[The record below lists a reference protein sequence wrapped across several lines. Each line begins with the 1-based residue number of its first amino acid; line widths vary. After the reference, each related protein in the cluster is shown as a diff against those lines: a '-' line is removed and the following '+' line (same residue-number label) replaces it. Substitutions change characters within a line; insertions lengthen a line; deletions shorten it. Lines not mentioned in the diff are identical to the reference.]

1 MNQQLIKTQIK
12 VNKITITITIYN
24 NYIIESRVH
33 PFLSKKIPAISI
45 INYLNRIVKYTSIE
59 NSTLEMMLI
68 LIDRFCEQTKII
80 LNYFNIHK

>member
-1 MNQQLIKTQIK
+1 MNQQLIKIQIK
-12 VNKITITITIYN
+12 VNKTTITIYN
-24 NYIIESRVH
+24 DYIIESRVH

-59 NSTLEMMLI
+59 NSTLEIMLI